1 MSSVGTIFE
10 KEGVMRTQ
18 KIAPAAAKPRTTQQK
33 IDATEAAV
41 GSVQDAVALLKG
53 DHRKVEALF
62 EQYEGADSAT
72 EKTGIAKEI
81 CKELITHTILEEQI
95 FYPAC
100 R

>member
-1 MSSVGTIFE
+1 MQ
-10 KEGVMRTQ
+10 TQ

-62 EQYEGADSAT
+62 EHDPSPADFPPS
-72 EKTGIAKEI
+72 IAS
-81 CKELITHTILEEQI
+81 L
-95 FYPAC
+95 
-100 R
+100 